1 MCWPHR
7 RPWARAW
14 GRGVPPAAGPW
25 QAARAQRVTL
35 CRSSGTQWGVVGPET
50 SRGPLS
56 PRPAGRARSSP
67 VGVGL
72 CGGRRC
78 AASRGL
84 FRPGLG
90 AVERAE
96 VRFRVLVVAHRL
108 HQELLLGRTHR
119 GRRPR
124 AGRGWRGP
132 GRWSGRR
139 PRPPRSCCRD
149 PLSGRPGVLDRPG
162 PPPESTH
169 VSVFTP
175 KPCGCLRSAGMPRGL
190 NRSTSMC
197 MDSGGCDLRSTI
209 RWGSWRRVT
218 GAGVSAWLTSGRRAG
233 VADDEHGR
241 VVADKAPVAVL
252 GGERD
257 RAPRVARGLRGVPGS
272 DHGGEADRDVGAP
285 APPLEGPG
293 ARGAV
298 DGRPPRAVRLEAAEG
313 GGPLACTTRSGLRSR
328 SKRLNLPQEAVVLR
342 GRWSPGADRTLVG
355 CRRPGAPAGR
365 SAGDGRHRGGALT
378 GHVRPAGCSTLRAG
392 GSGTPSADVNP
403 PRYPRPA
410 PATRPRRGVD
420 RPLPSLCPFPVTC
433 GLFRSAGW

>member
-1 MCWPHR
+1 MFRLPR
-7 RPWARAW
+7 
-14 GRGVPPAAGPW
+14 GRGRGRRRGLSASPCAVRRARSGAWSARRRRGARCRRGRPGGPGPRRWGSGSAAVAG
-25 QAARAQRVTL
+25 A
-35 CRSSGTQWGVVGPET
+35 
-50 SRGPLS
+50 
-56 PRPAGRARSSP
+56 PRPAGCSGQVLVPSSGSKSGSGCSSSLIVCTRSSRS
-67 VGVGL
+67 GT
-72 CGGRRC
+72 R
-78 AASRGL
+78 
-84 FRPGLG
+84 
-90 AVERAE
+90 
-96 VRFRVLVVAHRL
+96 
-108 HQELLLGRTHR
+108 R

-149 PLSGRPGVLDRPG
+149 PLSGRPGVLGRPG

-365 SAGDGRHRGGALT
+365 SAGDGRHR
-378 GHVRPAGCSTLRAG
+378 AG
-392 GSGTPSADVNP
+392 P
-403 PRYPRPA
+403 
-410 PATRPRRGVD
+410 
-420 RPLPSLCPFPVTC
+420 
-433 GLFRSAGW
+433 

>member
-1 MCWPHR
+1 MGTGCSACR
-7 RPWARAW
+7 GAVAGGEGSARHPVPFVGHAV
-14 GRGVPPAAGPW
+14 GRGRPGDVAGPVVAEAGRAGPVLAGGGRALRRSQVRRVPRAVPARSW
-25 QAARAQRVTL
+25 CRRAGRSPVPGACRRSSSAPGAPTREDSPRSTASRRSRVARPRSVVWTSAASSPVVLPRPPVRASGCTRPAGSAPGVDPRVGVHAEALRVPAISGDAARAEQVD
-35 CRSSGTQWGVVGPET
+35 QHVH
-50 SRGPLS
+50 
-56 PRPAGRARSSP
+56 
-67 VGVGL
+67 GL
-72 CGGRRC
+72 
-78 AASRGL
+78 
-84 FRPGLG
+84 
-90 AVERAE
+90 
-96 VRFRVLVVAHRL
+96 
-108 HQELLLGRTHR
+108 
-119 GRRPR
+119 
-124 AGRGWRGP
+124 
-132 GRWSGRR
+132 
-139 PRPPRSCCRD
+139 
-149 PLSGRPGVLDRPG
+149 
-162 PPPESTH
+162 
-169 VSVFTP
+169 
-175 KPCGCLRSAGMPRGL
+175 
-190 NRSTSMC
+190 
-197 MDSGGCDLRSTI
+197 GGCDLRSTI

-342 GRWSPGADRTLVG
+342 GRRPPGADRTLVG

>member
-1 MCWPHR
+1 MGTGCSACR
-7 RPWARAW
+7 GAGAVAGGGARC
-14 GRGVPPAAGPW
+14 
-25 QAARAQRVTL
+25 VTL
-35 CRSSGTQWGVVGPET
+35 CRSSGTQWGVVGPGDVA
-50 SRGPLS
+50 GPVVAEAGGAGPVLAGGGRVLRRS
-56 PRPAGRARSSP
+56 QVRRVPRAVPARSWCRRAGRSPVPGARRRSSSVP
-67 VGVGL
+67 G
-72 CGGRRC
+72 
-78 AASRGL
+78 APARGT
-84 FRPGLG
+84 R
-90 AVERAE
+90 
-96 VRFRVLVVAHRL
+96 
-108 HQELLLGRTHR
+108 R

-149 PLSGRPGVLDRPG
+149 PLSGRPGVLGRPG

-197 MDSGGCDLRSTI
+197 MDSGGCDLKSTI

-241 VVADKAPVAVL
+241 VVADEAPVAVL

-365 SAGDGRHRGGALT
+365 SAGDGRHR
-378 GHVRPAGCSTLRAG
+378 AG
-392 GSGTPSADVNP
+392 P
-403 PRYPRPA
+403 
-410 PATRPRRGVD
+410 
-420 RPLPSLCPFPVTC
+420 
-433 GLFRSAGW
+433 